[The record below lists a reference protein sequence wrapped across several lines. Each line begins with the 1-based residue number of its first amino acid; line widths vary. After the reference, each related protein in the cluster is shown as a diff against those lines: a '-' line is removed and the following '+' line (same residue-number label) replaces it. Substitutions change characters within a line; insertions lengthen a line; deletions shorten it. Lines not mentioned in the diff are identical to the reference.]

1 MRFARFLGLVLTGSA
16 CLCAE
21 PEIVGAPGLTPKE
34 EILEE
39 LFAERESRQA
49 LDQTIEAAR
58 KKGVT
63 EQAILEARF
72 LFHVD
77 RSEEAEIAGMLP
89 QLLVQKKRFRLE
101 DSEIFACED
110 DWLAVLE
117 YAHAMAALQKG
128 DKAGFKS
135 HITEAF
141 WLSPRQGIAFAPHIE
156 RLRLMDA
163 MKDVKLDLAK
173 KYRHTL
179 DEGSSSLED
188 ILNGKKG
195 ALIHFWSPRS
205 PECEGTLADFFITS
219 EALLAR
225 ELGVV
230 SVLVGP
236 SPEADQEAKVMLEAT
251 KKKIVG
257 RWITDSGKSPMSA
270 QLRVYQAPAVVLLDK
285 DAKILFNGHPTSD
298 EFWNLLEK
306 MIPDFKR
313 PAMEAE

>member
-1 MRFARFLGLVLTGSA
+1 MRLAQALGVFLAGSSLLFAQLEMEDG
-16 CLCAE
+16 
-21 PEIVGAPGLTPKE
+21 PGLTPKE
-34 EILEE
+34 EALEE
-39 LFAERESRQA
+39 LFSERESPQA
-49 LDQTIEAAR
+49 LDKAIEVAR
-58 KKGVT
+58 KQGVT

-77 RSEEAEIAGMLP
+77 RSEDAEIAKMLP
-89 QLLVQKKRFRLE
+89 RLLEQKKQFRLE
-101 DSEIFACED
+101 ESEIFASED

-117 YAHAMAALQKG
+117 YAHAMAAMQKG
-128 DKAGFKS
+128 DKDGFKK

-173 KYRHTL
+173 KYRHTMD
-179 DEGSSSLED
+179 DETSSLGD
-188 ILNGKKG
+188 VLKGKKG

-205 PECEGTLADFFITS
+205 PECEGTLADFFTTS
-219 EALLAR
+219 ESLIAK

-230 SVLVGP
+230 SVLVEP
-236 SPEADQEAKVMLEAT
+236 SHEVNQEAKAMLEAT

-257 RWITDSGKSPMSA
+257 HWIVDSEKSPMSA
-270 QLRVYQAPAVVLLDK
+270 QLKVYQAPTVILLDK

-306 MIPDFKR
+306 MIPDFER
-313 PAMEAE
+313 PEMEEE